1 MDTVG
6 NVNHEVNIDGSWV
19 YNSNYKR
26 ALNLMIESL
35 YFICYTSKYDNGM
48 HSEFEMVYYTVRY
61 VNPKEMFML

>member
-35 YFICYTSKYDNGM
+35 YFICYTSK
-48 HSEFEMVYYTVRY
+48 
-61 VNPKEMFML
+61 